1 MEKDKCKE
9 KLKSA
14 ITQRDKAV
22 VTNMP
27 LHGQFQTHLHSDHI
41 DKKTSLFWLKD
52 GRLKGHTESEVFAI
66 QDQAVKTKYIEKH
79 IYRTREDDKCRLCNE
94 YKETIHH
101 ITSGCPIYAQ
111 ILYLMR
117 HNNVARYI
125 HHRIASSFSLLE
137 DTSVAWYNHEP
148 LPVIENDVIK
158 VLWDFDIETDKH
170 VTSNRPDIV
179 IVDKKEKSLK
189 LIDVSI
195 PNDINIVS
203 KRIEKIEKYANLSI
217 ELKELWGMKT
227 VETIPLVIGCTGTV
241 DKKIVDY
248 VDKIPGPIKYW

>member
-1 MEKDKCKE
+1 MMN
-9 KLKSA
+9 A
-14 ITQRDKAV
+14 
-22 VTNMP
+22 
-27 LHGQFQTHLHSDHI
+27 G
-41 DKKTSLFWLKD
+41 
-52 GRLKGHTESEVFAI
+52 FAMNI
-66 QDQAVKTKYIEKH
+66 
-79 IYRTREDDKCRLCNE
+79 
-94 YKETIHH
+94 ETIHH

-111 ILYLMR
+111 SLCLMR

-158 VLWDFDIETDKH
+158 VLSDFDIQTDKH

-179 IVDKKEKSLK
+179 IVDKKEKSL
-189 LIDVSI
+189 IDVSI
-195 PNDINIVS
+195 PDDMNIVS

-241 DKKIVDY
+241 DKKFVDY
-248 VDKIPGPIKYW
+248 VDNSRSN